1 MIEIEMKSLLG
12 SISPNKQF
20 IHFDDRHIPTQAE
33 FETLEAAVNKDG
45 NALKALGQGS
55 GSGIGTNTSG
65 FSALL
70 AGYRD
75 FGGYFTNLGDYADFW
90 SSNEYSTYYA
100 CYLNLYF
107 SGSNFS
113 LNGYDKVCGFS
124 VRCESGDD
132 KSTNQSEEKSTA
144 QVNNN
149 YASVKIG
156 DDKSTN
162 QSEKKSTALVNNNY
176 KTVKIGEQTWM
187 TKNLNVDHYRNGD
200 PIPEVKDPVK
210 WKNLTT
216 GAWCYY
222 NNDPE
227 NGGRYGK
234 LYNWY
239 AVDDPRGL
247 APEGW
252 HISTQPEFQTLLVTV
267 NKDGN
272 ALKALGQ
279 GSGDGAGTNTSGFSA
294 LLAGYRHTNGYFYY
308 LGYGTYF
315 WSSTEDIP
323 DDAYYLGLN
332 DDDGYVGLDYID
344 KAAGF
349 SVRCVKY

>member
-1 MIEIEMKSLLG
+1 
-12 SISPNKQF
+12 
-20 IHFDDRHIPTQAE
+20 
-33 FETLEAAVNKDG
+33 
-45 NALKALGQGS
+45 
-55 GSGIGTNTSG
+55 
-65 FSALL
+65 
-70 AGYRD
+70 
-75 FGGYFTNLGDYADFW
+75 
-90 SSNEYSTYYA
+90 
-100 CYLNLYF
+100 
-107 SGSNFS
+107 

-239 AVDDPRGL
+239 AVNDPRGL

-252 HISTQPEFQTLLVTV
+252 WIPLKAEFETLEAEVY
-267 NKDGN
+267 NDGN

-279 GSGDGAGTNTSGFSA
+279 GSGSGIGTNTSGFSA
-294 LLAGYRHTNGYFYY
+294 LLAGYRDFGGYFTN
-308 LGYGTYF
+308 LGDYADF
-315 WSSTEDIP
+315 WSSNEYST
-323 DDAYYLGLN
+323 YYACYLN
-332 DDDGYVGLDYID
+332 LYFSGSNFSLNGYD
-344 KAAGF
+344 KVCGF